1 MNSNFDEV
9 LIVLILFRLV
19 QGLEII
25 VKLVENDGIKVK
37 KNLENGN
44 FLNLVNSW

>member
-25 VKLVENDGIKVK
+25 VKLEENDGIKVK
-37 KNLENGN
+37 
-44 FLNLVNSW
+44 NS